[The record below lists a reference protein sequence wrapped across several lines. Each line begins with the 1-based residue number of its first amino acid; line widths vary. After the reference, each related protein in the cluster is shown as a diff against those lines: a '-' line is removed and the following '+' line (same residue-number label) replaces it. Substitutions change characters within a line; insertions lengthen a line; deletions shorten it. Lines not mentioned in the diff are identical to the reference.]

1 VSSILNE
8 RIFAWDDE
16 KFEENIKKHGI
27 TFEEA
32 ATVFEDI
39 NALIISD
46 PDHSEDEERFIIIGF
61 SERARLLI
69 VCHCYRENDTVIR
82 IISARKAHRREQRDY
97 GGNKK

>member
-1 VSSILNE
+1 LNE